1 MGDKVTKDFFHVA
14 GPKNLNLPIKF
25 LQRQDGS
32 LTNDPQELRAIATD
46 FYRNLLSTE
55 TSSPMSEALRQKVW
69 ATISTNVTSE
79 MNHILDAPFG
89 MDEIMLALT
98 AIPTYLCPGLDGLP
112 SSFFLKYW
120 EVIGVDIL
128 SAIQAMYDSGD
139 MPDSVSEGLIFLI
152 PKGSGPSSDVS
163 K

>member
-55 TSSPMSEALRQKVW
+55 TRPPLSEALRQKVW
-69 ATISTNVTSE
+69 ATIPASVTSE

-89 MDEIMLALT
+89 MDEIMLALK
-98 AIPTYLCPGLDGLP
+98 AIP
-112 SSFFLKYW
+112 
-120 EVIGVDIL
+120 
-128 SAIQAMYDSGD
+128 AH
-139 MPDSVSEGLIFLI
+139 
-152 PKGSGPSSDVS
+152 
-163 K
+163 